1 MLGGRERHISLY
13 SFKCYYLEIIIH
25 TVLET
30 TEQRTVFVVPVDD
43 ILQNSTGIDRQ
54 IKVVGLEVEL
64 DYTAVPQLVL

>member
-1 MLGGRERHISLY
+1 M
-13 SFKCYYLEIIIH
+13 
-25 TVLET
+25 LET